1 MGYESR
7 IIVAR
12 IGELDLRSGDKEKYC
27 VKLAEMWM
35 SRCGNFVDIFEKPID
50 FELYGDGFEM
60 SSDEEYKMTEDCYG
74 KRCCYADMQTVIDW
88 LEKAEAAEHYR
99 RFTPAIAMLKAYA
112 AEEWDGELV
121 VIHYGY

>member
-12 IGELDLRSGDKEKYC
+12 IGELSLRSGDKEKYC
-27 VKLAEMWM
+27 IKLAEMWM
-35 SRCGNFVDIFEKPID
+35 SCCGSFVDIFEKPID
-50 FELYGDGFEM
+50 FELYGDGFEID
-60 SSDEEYKMTEDCYG
+60 SDKEYNMTEDCYG
-74 KRCCYADMQTVIDW
+74 DRCCYADIQTVIDW
-88 LEKAEAAEHYR
+88 LENAEAAEHYR